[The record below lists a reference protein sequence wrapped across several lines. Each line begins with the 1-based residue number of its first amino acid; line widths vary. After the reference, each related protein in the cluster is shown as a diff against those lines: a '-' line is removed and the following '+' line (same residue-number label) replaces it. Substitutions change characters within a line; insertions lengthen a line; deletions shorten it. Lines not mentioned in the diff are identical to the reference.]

1 MRDRFPSLT
10 PSLIIIVGVVLVFL
24 TWLVDPKYA
33 KWVVLPDLYGS
44 SDAGIGILSIGVL
57 YSLVGSVCYLGIFD
71 GKRNLSKALA
81 VVVLALPLLFGI
93 YWVVAQLPPL
103 FRGRPFFG
111 EYYSLKTFA
120 TEAFTYLAIALGLP
134 FAFTN
139 TPRERQ
145 AIVVLAVISVAIPV
159 SLVLPTAIASG
170 GFAMLLV
177 IGGVITLVFDAILA
191 YPLCQLAATDQAD
204 G

>member
-1 MRDRFPSLT
+1 MRDRLLSLT
-10 PSLIIIVGVVLVFL
+10 PSLIIIVGVVLVIL
-24 TWLVDPKYA
+24 AWLVDPKHA

-57 YSLVGSVCYLGIFD
+57 YSLVGSVCYLGTFD
-71 GKRNLSKALA
+71 GKGNLSKALA

-120 TEAFTYLAIALGLP
+120 TEAFTYLPIALGLP
-134 FAFTN
+134 FAFTD

-159 SLVLPTAIASG
+159 SLALPIAIASG